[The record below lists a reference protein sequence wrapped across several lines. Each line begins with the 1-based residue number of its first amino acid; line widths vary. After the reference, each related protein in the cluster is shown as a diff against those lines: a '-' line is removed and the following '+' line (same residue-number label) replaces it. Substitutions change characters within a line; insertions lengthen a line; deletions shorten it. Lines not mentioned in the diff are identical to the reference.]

1 MGRSINIS
9 PGRLLRHLLVA
20 AVYGLLAMVSM
31 YAAYLVRFDF
41 AVPPHEFRALLACLA
56 WLSALKLLGLACY
69 GQFGNQL
76 TYFSVPDLKRIVA
89 ASLSTAATLAVIW
102 DLTGGV
108 GLPPR
113 SAVVADAVFFIAL
126 LCAFRFVLRLVRE
139 RGSFLAGVPGL
150 KLEPVAIIG
159 AGEAGAHL
167 AKDLLSR
174 PGLGL
179 DPVAFLDDD
188 REKWGDRLHGIP
200 VMGDPGWLL
209 TPAAPDHLRRIIIA
223 MPSAPMARRAAIADQ
238 LKGHGFRLDTVPALD
253 ELLDGKYAVT
263 QVRPLRIEDLLG
275 REPARLDSEEIRHML
290 AGRVVAVTGA
300 GGSIGSELC
309 RQIVR
314 YEPKAL
320 LLLER
325 CEGLLFQIEQE
336 LVTAGS
342 KHLIVP
348 LIADI
353 REEERV
359 NAIMVDYAPQIIFHA
374 AAHKHV
380 PMMEGQPEEAIKNNA
395 LGTALLARLALK
407 HRVQKFVLISSDKA
421 INPTNVMGATKRMAE
436 MFLQSFQAANP
447 NGTRFMSVRF
457 GNVLGSSGS
466 VVPIFEKQIAAGGPV
481 RITHPEITRFFM
493 TIPEAVGL
501 VLQTGTMGQ
510 GGEIFLLDMG
520 KPVRIV
526 DLARRMIELH
536 GLRPDEDIAI
546 EFTGLR
552 PGEKLF
558 EELNYSAETSHP
570 TQHPQIFRLST
581 EAPDYNRITNLLMA
595 LEFHMGYTSA
605 NQLKHRMVRLVQ
617 EYRPEMGPERHPRPK
632 VPALVEGVFVPKP
645 EAILA

>member
-1 MGRSINIS
+1 M
-9 PGRLLRHLLVA
+9 
-20 AVYGLLAMVSM
+20 
-31 YAAYLVRFDF
+31 
-41 AVPPHEFRALLACLA
+41 
-56 WLSALKLLGLACY
+56 
-69 GQFGNQL
+69 
-76 TYFSVPDLKRIVA
+76 
-89 ASLSTAATLAVIW
+89 
-102 DLTGGV
+102 
-108 GLPPR
+108 PPR
-113 SAVVADAVFFIAL
+113 SAIVADAVFFIAY
-126 LCAFRFVLRLVRE
+126 LCAFRFLLRLGRE
-139 RGSFLAGVPGL
+139 RGRLPAGASEL
-150 KLEPVAIIG
+150 KMDRVAIIG

-179 DPVAFLDDD
+179 EPVVFLDDD
-188 REKWGDRLHGIP
+188 REKWGARLHGIP
-200 VMGDPGWLL
+200 VVGGPGWLL
-209 TPAAPDHLRRIIIA
+209 TPAAPKHLRRIIIA
-223 MPSAPMARRAAIADQ
+223 MPSAPRTRTAAIAEQ

-253 ELLDGKYAVT
+253 ELLDGKYALT
-263 QVRPLRIEDLLG
+263 ALRPLRIEDLLG
-275 REPARLDSEEIRHML
+275 REPARLDSDEIRHML

-314 YEPKAL
+314 YAPKSL

-325 CEGLLFQIEQE
+325 CEGALFQIEQE
-336 LVTAGS
+336 LIALGY

-353 REEERV
+353 CEEERV
-359 NAIMVDYAPQIIFHA
+359 NAILLEHRPQILFHA

-395 LGTALLARLALK
+395 LGTAQLARLALK

-436 MFLQSFQAANP
+436 MFLQAFQAARP
-447 NGTRFMSVRF
+447 VGTRFMAVRF

-481 RITHPEITRFFM
+481 RVTHPEITRYFM

-520 KPVRIV
+520 KPVRVV

-536 GLRPDEDIAI
+536 GLRLGEDIAI

-552 PGEKLF
+552 PGEKLY

-570 TQHPQIFRLST
+570 TRHPKVFRLST
-581 EAPDYNRITNLLMA
+581 QAPDYNWITNLLMA
-595 LEFHMGYTSA
+595 LEFHVGHTSA
-605 NQLKHRMVRLVQ
+605 NQLKQRMVRLVQ
-617 EYRPEMGPERHPRPK
+617 EYRPELSPEKRNVRRRPAFVEEMPAAEAEP
-632 VPALVEGVFVPKP
+632 VPA
-645 EAILA
+645 